1 MGFGKVWVIEETF
14 FFFQLTRFGVEKF
27 YKFMLLGVLEM
38 LWIMVMV
45 YVVWFVSQ
53 KCCDGIIIKDKDNS
67 WE

>member
-45 YVVWFVSQ
+45 YVV
-53 KCCDGIIIKDKDNS
+53 
-67 WE
+67 